1 MVNKEHQSVPSWIVV
16 FPDETVIQEFN
27 SIPIDLQASLT
38 HVIEMIQ
45 DLGLTAVGMPYVKH
59 VEEELWELRARA
71 KSGIARGLYV
81 TRSGKRV
88 FILRVIHKKTQKL
101 RRSDIDIARER
112 ARRIPG

>member
-1 MVNKEHQSVPSWIVV
+1 MAKKGDQPISPWIVV
-16 FPDETVIQEFN
+16 FSDETVLQEFH
-27 SIPIDLQASLT
+27 SIPIDLQASLA

-45 DLGLTAVGMPYVKH
+45 DLGLISVGMPYVKH
-59 VEEELWELRARA
+59 VEEELWELRARG

-81 TRSGKRV
+81 TRSERRI

-101 RRSDIDIARER
+101 RKSDLDIARER

>member
-1 MVNKEHQSVPSWIVV
+1 MVNKGRQSIPSWIVV
-16 FPDETVIQEFN
+16 FSDETVLQEFN

-81 TRSGKRV
+81 TRSGRRV

-112 ARRIPG
+112 ARRVPG